1 MYLPFSYFWPPFVTT
16 RVRGPVWVP
25 KRPSFLSR
33 AVSALCFECQKQ
45 VFTQGTGRATFL
57 AYLGERDIRP
67 ERLLSEM
74 LITLCPVV
82 CQDIT
87 HPAGQPLLPNS
98 LPAPG
103 SPRLWEA
110 LGCSSPKLLPWLG
123 SNWVTR
129 GVWKGQSWGTSGS
142 QVPRGR
148 EKVQDGL
155 PELDGWENAPASSWS
170 ELLVVLQLPESVF
183 SQDSEGRSR
192 PVQILCDASCK
203 REAVKNIGV
212 IMSPEVPC
220 GQ

>member
-1 MYLPFSYFWPPFVTT
+1 MNVRNRCSLRGQAGPPS
-16 RVRGPVWVP
+16 WHIW
-25 KRPSFLSR
+25 
-33 AVSALCFECQKQ
+33 
-45 VFTQGTGRATFL
+45 
-57 AYLGERDIRP
+57 ERDIRP
-67 ERLLSEM
+67 ERLLSET

-87 HPAGQPLLPNS
+87 HPAGQPLFPYS

-110 LGCSSPKLLPWLG
+110 LGCFSPKLLPWLG

-129 GVWKGQSWGTSGS
+129 GVWKGESWGTSGS
-142 QVPRGR
+142 QVPSGR
-148 EKVQDGL
+148 EKVRDGL
-155 PELDGWENAPASSWS
+155 PGLDGWEKAPASSWS
-170 ELLVVLQLPESVF
+170 ELLVALQRPESVF

-203 REAVKNIGV
+203 QEAVKNIGV